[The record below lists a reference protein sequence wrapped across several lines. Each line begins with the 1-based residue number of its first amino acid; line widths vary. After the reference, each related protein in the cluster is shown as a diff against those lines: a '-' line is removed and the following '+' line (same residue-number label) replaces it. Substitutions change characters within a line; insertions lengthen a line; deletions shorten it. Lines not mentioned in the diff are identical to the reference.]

1 MKTTYLINSIQPD
14 GSTALVETS
23 AEHWRE
29 ITENNKLLSKSDRR
43 YFITDIIS
51 ESGAFDCMIM
61 EVTYAEYVEWNAAR
75 SQEVRNRMLRKTY
88 QHLSIDAGNIESIVA
103 PTIME
108 DEINGSVLI
117 AELRDALLRWN
128 KWAVPVLHMYLEGQ
142 ERDAATFVMAQCNV
156 SQATAYRYIA
166 QFKEFVKNFLST

>member
-61 EVTYAEYVEWNAAR
+61 EVTYAEYLCR
-75 SQEVRNRMLRKTY
+75 TSPCPGPSK
-88 QHLSIDAGNIESIVA
+88 
-103 PTIME
+103 
-108 DEINGSVLI
+108 
-117 AELRDALLRWN
+117 
-128 KWAVPVLHMYLEGQ
+128 
-142 ERDAATFVMAQCNV
+142 
-156 SQATAYRYIA
+156 
-166 QFKEFVKNFLST
+166 KNTVYPFS